1 MVSIGVFSR
10 LSRKRIRNKAKRVN
24 KQAARVGVIAR
35 ACGHRGVKIDSSVSL
50 FLFQFDHLSCF
61 IVSHFMPKESLPL
74 YGY

>member
-1 MVSIGVFSR
+1 MYFLVFQENE
-10 LSRKRIRNKAKRVN
+10 LENKAKKVN
-24 KQAARVGVIAR
+24 KQVARVGVIAR

-74 YGY
+74 HVY

>member
-1 MVSIGVFSR
+1 MYFLVFQENE
-10 LSRKRIRNKAKRVN
+10 LENKAKRVN

-50 FLFQFDHLSCF
+50 FLFQFDHFSCF

>member
-1 MVSIGVFSR
+1 MYFLVFQENE
-10 LSRKRIRNKAKRVN
+10 LENKAKRVN

-50 FLFQFDHLSCF
+50 FLFQFDHLSSF

>member
-1 MVSIGVFSR
+1 MYFLVFQENE
-10 LSRKRIRNKAKRVN
+10 LENKAKRVN

-50 FLFQFDHLSCF
+50 FFFQFDHLSCF

-74 YGY
+74 HVY

>member
-1 MVSIGVFSR
+1 M
-10 LSRKRIRNKAKRVN
+10 
-24 KQAARVGVIAR
+24 GVIAR

-74 YGY
+74 HVY

>member
-1 MVSIGVFSR
+1 MYFLVFQENE
-10 LSRKRIRNKAKRVN
+10 LENKAKRVN

-61 IVSHFMPKESLPL
+61 IVSHFMAKESLPL
-74 YGY
+74 HVY

>member
-1 MVSIGVFSR
+1 MYFLVFQENE
-10 LSRKRIRNKAKRVN
+10 LENKAKRVN

-35 ACGHRGVKIDSSVSL
+35 ACGHRDVKIDSSVSL

-74 YGY
+74 HVY